1 MTSVSRKEWFQ
12 YGFYVFAYWLV
23 LLAFSGVLVAA
34 GGWIVS
40 EQPLD
45 AVGANQEGVLVVLGA
60 FVAFLG
66 VLVFG
71 SGQVGLA
78 YKVVAD
84 GVRVGSGAGNAGP
97 SGSVRD
103 PEEARV
109 GTGAPTE
116 QGAGQPAAGPDAKPA
131 GAAEL
136 PAEPGMGGE
145 SAEPSTEAT
154 GEPTPR
160 PRERPSGEA
169 ATGPAADADEEPTE
183 DTGSGEAT
191 DTQRGVGDR
200 PEETGSVQ
208 DDAGE
213 PATGD
218 DDPLGPAT
226 DDSRSG
232 QPTRNEPTVVTGAE
246 PTADPGDEASAGDP
260 DAGEPSSEEG
270 ESPADVVS
278 DSEIADELGFASGDD
293 EPEDGVTDAE
303 TVIEAEDADAGGERG
318 AGSEAGRNG
327 PTSGD
332 TADQPGAR
340 NADDADSGGT
350 GSLAD
355 ALAGADDAEEDE
367 TEDDA
372 AGADTEETPTWTMG
386 EDHMGGP
393 GEDDAK

>member
-1 MTSVSRKEWFQ
+1 MTSVSRKEGFQ

-45 AVGANQEGVLVVLGA
+45 AVGANREGVLVVLGA

-103 PEEARV
+103 PEETRV

-145 SAEPSTEAT
+145 SAEPSAEAT

-169 ATGPAADADEEPTE
+169 ATGPAADTDEEPTE

-213 PATGD
+213 P
-218 DDPLGPAT
+218 
-226 DDSRSG
+226 
-232 QPTRNEPTVVTGAE
+232 
-246 PTADPGDEASAGDP
+246 
-260 DAGEPSSEEG
+260 SSEEG
-270 ESPADVVS
+270 KSPADVVS

-303 TVIEAEDADAGGERG
+303 TVIEAEDADAGEERA
-318 AGSEAGRNG
+318 AGSDAGRNG

>member
-1 MTSVSRKEWFQ
+1 MTSVSRKEGFQ

-45 AVGANQEGVLVVLGA
+45 AVGANREGVLVVLGA

-116 QGAGQPAAGPDAKPA
+116 QGAGQPAVD
-131 GAAEL
+131 
-136 PAEPGMGGE
+136 
-145 SAEPSTEAT
+145 T
-154 GEPTPR
+154 
-160 PRERPSGEA
+160 
-169 ATGPAADADEEPTE
+169 DEEPTE

-303 TVIEAEDADAGGERG
+303 TVIEAEDADAGGER
-318 AGSEAGRNG
+318 APGSEAGRNG

-340 NADDADSGGT
+340 NADDADSGET

>member
-1 MTSVSRKEWFQ
+1 MTSVSRKEGFQ

-45 AVGANQEGVLVVLGA
+45 AVGANREGVLVVLGA

-116 QGAGQPAAGPDAKPA
+116 QGAGQPAAD
-131 GAAEL
+131 
-136 PAEPGMGGE
+136 
-145 SAEPSTEAT
+145 T
-154 GEPTPR
+154 
-160 PRERPSGEA
+160 
-169 ATGPAADADEEPTE
+169 DEEPTE

-213 PATGD
+213 
-218 DDPLGPAT
+218 
-226 DDSRSG
+226 
-232 QPTRNEPTVVTGAE
+232 Q
-246 PTADPGDEASAGDP
+246 
-260 DAGEPSSEEG
+260 SSEEG
-270 ESPADVVS
+270 KSPADVVS

-303 TVIEAEDADAGGERG
+303 TVIEAEDADAGEERA
-318 AGSEAGRNG
+318 AGSDAGRNG